1 MELKRASLV
10 LADIS
15 GYTRFMREHKTTLLH
30 AEHIITELLEAVIDS
45 AQSPLTISK
54 LEGDAV
60 FMTAHSGDDPAA
72 TARIV
77 QQQALTFFD
86 AFNGKMASMNAGAF
100 CTCESCS
107 NISRL
112 KLKVVLHHA
121 EVAFKT
127 VRQFEEVAGEDVIL
141 LHRLMKNSVPG
152 KEYLLQTAQFY
163 DLAGGIPGMTPEL
176 RTERIEDLGNRRIA
190 VFYPNP
196 ADAPVI
202 VPTRAQRFFAGVD
215 LMTYT
220 LLRRVGL
227 RREPAFTNLPQSQRL
242 ETA

>member
-30 AEHIITELLEAVIDS
+30 AEHIITELLEAVIDQ

-72 TARIV
+72 TARTV

-86 AFNGKMASMNAGAF
+86 AFNSKMASMNAGAF
-100 CTCESCS
+100 CSCESCS

-112 KLKVVLHHA
+112 
-121 EVAFKT
+121 
-127 VRQFEEVAGEDVIL
+127 
-141 LHRLMKNSVPG
+141 
-152 KEYLLQTAQFY
+152 
-163 DLAGGIPGMTPEL
+163 
-176 RTERIEDLGNRRIA
+176 
-190 VFYPNP
+190 
-196 ADAPVI
+196 
-202 VPTRAQRFFAGVD
+202 
-215 LMTYT
+215 
-220 LLRRVGL
+220 
-227 RREPAFTNLPQSQRL
+227 
-242 ETA
+242 